1 MQSDFRRIRNT
12 ALRRP
17 GKLSGFLARLG
28 LGLAVVLALTVSG
41 DAQQSVIP
49 QQALDQLSQFM
60 QQQMRTSGQTTDA
73 TTGTAATTQST
84 PTTAADGSTT
94 VQPAGAANA
103 GNGGTGATNSQ
114 NQLPVSRL
122 EQIMSDRAHA
132 RLRQFGYDQLGV
144 GRPVTVIP
152 SGGVQDDYVL
162 GPGDEIVV
170 TLRGQENS
178 QSVILIDSRGQLVLP
193 RLRPVGVT
201 GRTLG
206 SVRQDIEAS
215 VHKAYVATDA
225 FVSLA
230 QVRQVRVLVSGEVNV
245 PGLRTLSGLSSIVDA
260 ILLSGGVKKT
270 GSLRNVR
277 VERDGHSFTVDLY
290 SILTE
295 RPGAPNLGLADGDRI
310 VVPPLGPTIAVSGLV
325 RRPGIFELLPR
336 QSSMTVQSLLT
347 LAGGTE
353 VRGRYRFS
361 AMRILPDGRTEM
373 APLANDSGTIGDSEI
388 LFVQFGADLPGSQAT
403 LSGGTGLAGQYAVT
417 EGTKL
422 SDVLKQPG
430 ALGSAPYTLFG
441 LIVRKDPVTLL
452 RNLVPFTP
460 VAVLNGSEDQTLR
473 ADDVV
478 RVFQVSEIQ
487 IINQTIKVYRARRI
501 TEQEAIRNPVAA
513 TGASAPPTATGANAS
528 NAAAPAAGNQSSA
541 AILAAQTAQTAQGA
555 SNAAQRDIT
564 DILNVASPSATT
576 ALPPAANFEDQS
588 VNAGQFAT
596 NRAITSFSDLAHQLE
611 VDPIVLVNFLMD
623 QQATIDGA
631 VRGPG
636 DYFVGPN
643 VPLQTLVQAAGGTLN
658 WADQSGVELIS
669 TAVDRQTGKAETRRL
684 NLPLRQSM
692 LADYVVKPRDSL
704 RFNQVFNDVD
714 VGTVTLQGEVRFPGT
729 YSIVRGDHLSDLLAR
744 AGGLT
749 NTAYP
754 YGTVFLR
761 KSAAAVEHDGYVR
774 MAQEVESQ
782 LLVPTTSLGSVAI
795 PASQIQTLADNLRKQ
810 TALGRVSIVA
820 DPSILASKPELDP
833 LLEAGDVLY
842 IPQRPSTVAVLG
854 QVMQQG
860 SYRYERGKTVKDY
873 INEAGGYAQNSDEGN
888 TYLVLPDGSARKIDV
903 SWLNFDA
910 TALPPGSAIVVPRD
924 LQPFDLRQ
932 TIIDVSSIMSQIA
945 VTVASLAVL
954 AKQ

>member
-1 MQSDFRRIRNT
+1 
-12 ALRRP
+12 
-17 GKLSGFLARLG
+17 LSGFLARLG

-49 QQALDQLSQFM
+49 QQALDQLQQFM
-60 QQQMRTSGQTTDA
+60 QQQMRQTGQPTDA
-73 TTGTAATTQST
+73 STGTGAGATVQGA

-103 GNGGTGATNSQ
+103 GGTTSATNSQ

-206 SVRQDIEAS
+206 SVRQEVEAS
-215 VHKAYVATDA
+215 IHKAYVATDA

-230 QVRQVRVLVSGEVNV
+230 QVRQVRVLVSGEVNI
-245 PGLRTLSGLSSIVDA
+245 PGLRTLSGLSSVVDA

-290 SILTE
+290 SVLTE

-310 VVPPLGPTIAVSGLV
+310 VVPPLGPTVAVSGLV

-361 AMRILPDGRTEM
+361 AMRILPDGRIEM
-373 APLANDSGTIGDSEI
+373 TPLANDSGTIGDSEI

-513 TGASAPPTATGANAS
+513 SGAQ
-528 NAAAPAAGNQSSA
+528 AAPAAGTNANNAGAPASGNQSSA
-541 AILAAQTAQTAQGA
+541 AMLAAQTAQTVQGA

-564 DILNVASPSATT
+564 DILNIASPTATT
-576 ALPPAANFEDQS
+576 ALPPAANFQEQS
-588 VNAGQFAT
+588 VNVGEFAT

-611 VDPIVLVNFLMD
+611 VDPIVLINFLMD